1 MKKIM
6 KKNQVII
13 TSLAILIAVA
23 GYLNFADVD
32 LGFKDKETS
41 TDSSSILDDVDYDL
55 TDETALLDENGA
67 DGTTKS
73 EVMDTASPGEA
84 VLTGASDFAAQA
96 KVSREQ
102 VRSQNKADL
111 QAIISNKD
119 ISDEEK
125 QNAINTM
132 VSMTDL
138 TEKEAAAE
146 LLLEA
151 KGFENVIVNLTG
163 ETADVVVP
171 DADLEDAKRAQIEDI
186 VKRKTGVAAESIVIT
201 PLSQSKNA
209 SDVINTADEAEKNTG
224 GAEDNAESTGDEVQ
238 DTAASVESDPTDQT
252 SEDAE
257 TAADIQNDQTIDT
270 EGIYD

>member
-84 VLTGASDFAAQA
+84 VPVLRILQHRQKSAGSRCAPRTKRTCRRSSVIKTSAMRKNRMLLTQWF
-96 KVSREQ
+96 
-102 VRSQNKADL
+102 
-111 QAIISNKD
+111 
-119 ISDEEK
+119 
-125 QNAINTM
+125 
-132 VSMTDL
+132 
-138 TEKEAAAE
+138 
-146 LLLEA
+146 
-151 KGFENVIVNLTG
+151 
-163 ETADVVVP
+163 P
-171 DADLEDAKRAQIEDI
+171 
-186 VKRKTGVAAESIVIT
+186 
-201 PLSQSKNA
+201 
-209 SDVINTADEAEKNTG
+209 
-224 GAEDNAESTGDEVQ
+224 
-238 DTAASVESDPTDQT
+238 
-252 SEDAE
+252 
-257 TAADIQNDQTIDT
+257 
-270 EGIYD
+270 